1 MADDYNSKADL
12 IEMVYKNAPG
22 SNTKTQIANIVDSV
36 FTSLTKLL
44 AAKKGPGK
52 VRVTGFGTFTK
63 KKRAARDGRNPST
76 GEAVK
81 IAASNAVTFSAGTE
95 LKRAVN

>member
-1 MADDYNSKADL
+1 MSDFNSLADL
-12 IEMVYKNAPG
+12 KEEVYKNAPG
-22 SNTKTQIANIVDSV
+22 SNTKTQIGNIVDEV
-36 FTSLTKLL
+36 FTSITKLL
-44 AAKKGPGK
+44 ANKKGPGK
-52 VRVTGFGTFTK
+52 VRVTGFGTFAK

-81 IAASNAVTFSAGTE
+81 IAASNAVSFSAGAE